1 MRRRT
6 PPHVARGTSP
16 SPGRVRPAGRRL
28 RQPAVTPRDIALAR
42 VPGSVG
48 VARAMLD
55 AMTPPA
61 GPGPIVR
68 ERDHPPGPHRAP
80 DAAGAGDVVL
90 TGADLTIDDVEAVAR
105 GGTPA
110 RLDVHARA
118 RMDEARAVV
127 ERLVAAG
134 EVVYGITTGF
144 GDLSTTYIPPAD
156 ARQLQENLLVSHAV
170 GVGAPLPRDVV
181 RAMLLLRAN
190 TLALGHSG
198 CRPVLVER
206 LLAFLEAGIHPVV
219 PSQGSVGASGDLAPL
234 AHLALPLIGRGEVE
248 IGGQVKPALVALRET
263 GIEPLT
269 LEAKEGLAL
278 LNGTQ
283 LMSALG
289 ALLLADADRLA
300 RTASVAA
307 AQSVEALL
315 GTDVPFAAAYQL
327 ARPHPGQVAVAAE
340 LRHLLRD
347 SSLMASHHGSG
358 HKVQDPYSLRCVP
371 QVHGA
376 VRDALDYLR
385 RVLDVELN
393 SATDNPLVFPEG
405 GATGSDVAATGGGL
419 VISGGN
425 FHGEPIA
432 LALDFAK
439 LAIAELGAISERRIA
454 LLVDAR
460 LNGGLPPFLAAAS
473 GLNSGMM
480 ILQYTAAAL
489 ASENKVLAHPASA
502 DSIPTSANQ
511 EDHVS
516 MGAIAGRHARDVLS
530 NVEHILAL
538 ELLVGAQALDL
549 RLAMMPATASTIGD
563 PGADQVPGARRVPG
577 AVPASPPAPG
587 RGVAEAHRRI
597 RVVVAP
603 LVVDREMGA
612 DIAAALA
619 LVRGGAL
626 ADLAGPPA
634 AGEAPEQGEP
644 GVG

>member
-1 MRRRT
+1 M
-6 PPHVARGTSP
+6 
-16 SPGRVRPAGRRL
+16 
-28 RQPAVTPRDIALAR
+28 LA
-42 VPGSVG
+42 
-48 VARAMLD
+48 AMT
-55 AMTPPA
+55 TPPA
-61 GPGPIVR
+61 RPGPSAR
-68 ERDHPPGPHRAP
+68 PDDHPSGPHRPPEGIGP
-80 DAAGAGDVVL
+80 DVVVL
-90 TGADLTIDDVEAVAR
+90 TGADLTIADVEAVAR
-105 GGTPA
+105 GGATVQ
-110 RLDVHARA
+110 LDVHARA

-144 GDLSTTYIPPAD
+144 GDLAGTYIPPAD
-156 ARQLQENLLVSHAV
+156 ARRLQENLLVSHAV

-198 CRPVLVER
+198 CRPVVVER
-206 LLAFLEAGIHPVV
+206 LLALLAAGIHPVV
-219 PSQGSVGASGDLAPL
+219 PAQGSVGASGDLAPL

-248 IGGQVKPALVALRET
+248 LGGQVMPALLALRET

-283 LMSALG
+283 LMTALG

-315 GTDVPFAAAYQL
+315 GTDVPYAAAYQL

-340 LRHLLRD
+340 MRHLLRD
-347 SSLMASHHGSG
+347 SGLMAAHHGSA

-385 RVLDVELN
+385 GVLDVELN
-393 SATDNPLVFPEG
+393 SATDNPLIFPEG
-405 GATGSDVAATGGGL
+405 GAAAADVAATGGGL

-439 LAIAELGAISERRIA
+439 LAISELGAISERRVA

-460 LNGGLPPFLAAAS
+460 LNGGLPPFLAPAS

-489 ASENKVLAHPASA
+489 ASENKVLVHPASA

-516 MGAIAGRHARDVLS
+516 MGPIAGRHARDVLA
-530 NVEHILAL
+530 NVERILAI

-549 RLAMMPATASTIGD
+549 RLAML
-563 PGADQVPGARRVPG
+563 ARRQARQAPPRQALPPRRPVRSRRRG
-577 AVPASPPAPG
+577 GTSPVPG

-597 RVVVAP
+597 RSVVAP
-603 LVVDREMGA
+603 LVADREMGA
-612 DIAAALA
+612 DIAATLA
-619 LVRGGAL
+619 LVQGGGL
-626 ADLAGPPA
+626 ADLV
-634 AGEAPEQGEP
+634 EARRDGR
-644 GVG
+644 VGHR